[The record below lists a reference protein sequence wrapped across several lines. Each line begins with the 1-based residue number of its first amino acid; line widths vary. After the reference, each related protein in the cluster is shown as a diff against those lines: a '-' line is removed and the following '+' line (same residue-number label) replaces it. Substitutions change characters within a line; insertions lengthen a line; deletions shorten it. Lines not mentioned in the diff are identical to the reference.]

1 MYKVSVPVYLAN
13 LDRNGKEQTLE
24 ELKKI
29 DAERVFFALSDGY
42 CTDKDKR
49 REMLALLREN
59 CVFFRRHG
67 FEVGAWFWGL
77 MFDKETE
84 FTPLQG
90 VCGTKAPTFA
100 CPLDNNF
107 LNFVGEYIKDIA
119 RTGVDIVMF
128 DDDFSFYHSG
138 SMDCLCDLHVKEI
151 NAITGEDLD
160 RETLAEYIWK
170 HPKNKYRDALIA
182 VNGKA
187 LEGFAAAARKAADEI
202 NPDIR
207 MGACAGLASFDIDG
221 TTPARLAK
229 IFAGKTKPFARLLGA
244 PYWATHYPW
253 IAPHTFGTFLQD
265 AIEYTRMESAW
276 IKSEQIELMA
286 EGDVYPRP
294 RSVCP
299 AALLEGFDTALR
311 AAGCTD
317 GILKYAIDYYSD
329 VGYETGYVKFHCRN
343 VPLYQEIEKRFVGKT
358 ACGVRVYEAMNK
370 VADAAPCGR
379 VNEETWFLDFFFSK
393 AAKTLAYN
401 TIPTVY
407 EGEGVTAV
415 AFDENARHLTAR
427 DFQKGLIIDIAAAEI
442 LFDKGVDIGIER
454 FGESVSAG
462 REERFLRDG
471 NHICSVGG
479 TRVWDL
485 ELKDGAEILSDTETE
500 KGTLPVSYRY
510 VNGEGQRFLVFNL
523 NSRTEKCVFRHYARG
538 RQLAENTQWLGGEK
552 LPAYCYGHPSL
563 YLLCKRGENSLSVG
577 LWNFFEDIAIEP
589 EIELSKA
596 YSRIEFIGCRGEL
609 KRDKVIL
616 SDIPAFGFAG
626 FEVFD

>member
-1 MYKVSVPVYLAN
+1 MNQQQRPDA
-13 LDRNGKEQTLE
+13 LE
-24 ELKKI
+24 ELLRVLPAAAVAFSGGVDSAYLLWAARAAGVRLRAYFVKTPFQPRFELE
-29 DAERVFFALSDGY
+29 DAVRLCRAL
-42 CTDKDKR
+42 
-49 REMLALLREN
+49 A
-59 CVFFRRHG
+59 V
-67 FEVGAWFWGL
+67 
-77 MFDKETE
+77 
-84 FTPLQG
+84 PLT
-90 VCGTKAPTFA
+90 VL
-100 CPLDNNF
+100 PLDVLAQEAVAQN
-107 LNFVGEYIKDIA
+107 GPDRCYHCKRA
-119 RTGVDIVMF
+119 MF
-128 DDDFSFYHSG
+128 
-138 SMDCLCDLHVKEI
+138 
-151 NAITGEDLD
+151 
-160 RETLAEYIWK
+160 
-170 HPKNKYRDALIA
+170 
-182 VNGKA
+182 
-187 LEGFAAAARKAADEI
+187 
-202 NPDIR
+202 
-207 MGACAGLASFDIDG
+207 
-221 TTPARLAK
+221 
-229 IFAGKTKPFARLLGA
+229 
-244 PYWATHYPW
+244 
-253 IAPHTFGTFLQD
+253 
-265 AIEYTRMESAW
+265 
-276 IKSEQIELMA
+276 
-286 EGDVYPRP
+286 
-294 RSVCP
+294 
-299 AALLEGFDTALR
+299 TALR

-427 DFQKGLIIDIAAAEI
+427 DFQKGLIIDIVAAEI
-442 LFDKGVDIGIER
+442 LFDKGVDVGIER

-500 KGTLPVSYRY
+500 KGILPVSYRY

-538 RQLAENTQWLGGEK
+538 RQLAENAQWLGGEK